1 MKNIIELQGN
11 LGSRLKAREIIIKKI
26 SSAKM
31 LSVRHCIFLS
41 IAIRKKSILIQSFP
55 RGVTN

>member
-11 LGSRLKAREIIIKKI
+11 LESRLKTKEIIIKKI

-31 LSVRHCIFLS
+31 LSMRHCIFLS
-41 IAIRKKSILIQSFP
+41 TAIRKKSILIQSFP
-55 RGVTN
+55 RGGTN